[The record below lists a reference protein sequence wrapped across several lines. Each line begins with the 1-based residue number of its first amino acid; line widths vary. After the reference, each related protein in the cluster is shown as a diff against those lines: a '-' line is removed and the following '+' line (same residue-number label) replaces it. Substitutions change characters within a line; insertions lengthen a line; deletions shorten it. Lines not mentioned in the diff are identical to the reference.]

1 MPWNGRPAGIKRPA
15 MRVADNVTVT
25 DARRELDQ
33 ATALIRAGDYAA
45 GRDGLIAILKKD
57 PGNLDAW
64 NWAYQV
70 AIDKAERQQCL
81 EQIVTLNPAD
91 REAKR
96 RLAELVGAPRA
107 VEPAAKDK
115 ARRKLTPTS
124 CLAVVSQLFIVL
136 VVVAIVAGLI
146 YTLPRSSLFG
156 LRGPDFDSL
165 QISDSF
171 DSLESDDFVWQ
182 IVFERPD
189 DSVFEGTV
197 RHNSAIRL
205 NRFRIL
211 THDVLVTTGDY
222 ADPQVVNTSVSNH
235 HFRWSSNSDS
245 LPDGTIHLLHTVPAD
260 QAIYEQLSAIA
271 EGDRVK
277 IDGQEILR
285 IKVFDL
291 DGNYLGEWHDEGC
304 NTILVRSLQVERD

>member
-1 MPWNGRPAGIKRPA
+1 M
-15 MRVADNVTVT
+15 T
-25 DARRELDQ
+25 DADGRQELKQ
-33 ATALIRAGDYAA
+33 AVTRIRAGDYAG
-45 GRDGLIAILKKD
+45 GRVAIRAILKRE
-57 PGNLDAW
+57 PGNLAAW

-81 EQIVTLNPAD
+81 EQIAVLNPD
-91 REAKR
+91 DQEAQR
-96 RLAELVGAPRA
+96 LLAELTGSPPAA
-107 VEPAAKDK
+107 EPADENK
-115 ARRKLTPTS
+115 ARRKLTPAS

-146 YTLPRSSLFG
+146 VTLPKSSLFG

-182 IVFERPD
+182 ITFERPD

-222 ADPQVVNTSVSNH
+222 ADPQLVNTSVSDH
-235 HFRWSSNSDS
+235 HFRWSSEQYPT
-245 LPDGTIHLLHTVPAD
+245 PDGTINLLHTVPAD
-260 QAIYEQLSAIA
+260 QAIYEQLSAI
-271 EGDRVK
+271 ESGDRVT
-277 IDGQEILR
+277 ISGQEILR
-285 IKVFDL
+285 IEAYDL
-291 DGNYLGEWHDEGC
+291 DGDYLGEWHDEGC
-304 NTILVRSLQVERD
+304 NTILVRSVQVEHN